1 MTVMILKY
9 VDINDYGGLDI
20 LNLYN
25 IKHFPIPP
33 NYITYEET
41 TTFYG
46 RFCHSMI
53 ILNGFTHPLVQSKF
67 FQKQHR

>member
-1 MTVMILKY
+1 MNVMILHY

-20 LNLYN
+20 LNPYN
-25 IKHFPIPP
+25 IKRSPIPP

-46 RFCHSMI
+46 RFCHCMI
-53 ILNGFTHPLVQSKF
+53 ILNGSTHALVQSNF